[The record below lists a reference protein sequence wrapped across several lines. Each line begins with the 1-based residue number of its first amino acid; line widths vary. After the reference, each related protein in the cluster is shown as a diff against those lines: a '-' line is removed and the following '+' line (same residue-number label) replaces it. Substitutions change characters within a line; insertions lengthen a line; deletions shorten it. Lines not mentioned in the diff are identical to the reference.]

1 MVTGSAFG
9 RPRNDDQH
17 QAPEES
23 MAKRLLLSAA
33 AVVAFAFV
41 AAASAAQAQ
50 SFPSRPIRL
59 IVSFPPGGATDVI
72 ARTIGAPLGQRLG
85 QNVVV
90 DNRPGS
96 NGNISAELA
105 ANARPDGHTLLLGS
119 DSLWGINPHLYRKMP
134 VDLRKA
140 FVPVTNLVTNL
151 LVLTVNP
158 EKVPVKTFPE
168 FIDFARKANPP
179 LFYASIGNGSQH
191 HIAMELLKR
200 TAKVNLTHV
209 PYKGGGPAA
218 IATVGGETLAMF
230 GGGSVVPLVR
240 SGKLRALAVTS
251 PKRSYA
257 LPDLPT
263 IGETYPGYAVTIWQ
277 GLFAPAGTPQAVID
291 KLRTEVQAVL
301 KMPDVAQK
309 LINAGS
315 GEPSIVSVEEFNA
328 MIEND
333 FVQYGKII
341 RDTGIKVDN

>member
-1 MVTGSAFG
+1 MSA
-9 RPRNDDQH
+9 RRV
-17 QAPEES
+17 
-23 MAKRLLLSAA
+23 LLSA
-33 AVVAFAFV
+33 V
-41 AAASAAQAQ
+41 AAAVLCSAASVASAQ
-50 SFPSRPIRL
+50 SFPNRPIRI

-72 ARTIGAPLGQRLG
+72 ARTVGAPLGQRLG

-119 DSLWGINPHLYRKMP
+119 DSLFGINPHLYSRMP
-134 VDLRKA
+134 VELRKA

-158 EKVPVKTFPE
+158 EKVPAKTLGE
-168 FIDFARKANPP
+168 FVELARKANPP

-200 TAKVNLTHV
+200 TANINLTHV

-240 SGKLRALAVTS
+240 SGKLRALAVSST
-251 PKRSYA
+251 KRSPT
-257 LPDLPT
+257 LPELPT
-263 IGETYPGYAVTIWQ
+263 IGESYPGYMVTIWQ
-277 GLFAPAGTPQAVID
+277 GLFAPTGTPPEIIT
-291 KLRTEVQAVL
+291 KLRTEIHEVL
-301 KMPDVAQK
+301 KMPEVAQS

-315 GEPSIVSVEEFNA
+315 GEPSLVSVEEFSA
-328 MIEND
+328 MIAED
-333 FVQYGKII
+333 YVRYGKVIK
-341 RDTGIKVDN
+341 DTGIKVDN

>member
-1 MVTGSAFG
+1 MTTMRAI
-9 RPRNDDQH
+9 
-17 QAPEES
+17 
-23 MAKRLLLSAA
+23 LSAA
-33 AVVAFAFV
+33 VVFGFCAIAE
-41 AAASAAQAQ
+41 AAHAQ
-50 SFPSRPIRL
+50 SFPSRPIRI
-59 IVSFPPGGATDVI
+59 IVAFPPGGATDVI
-72 ARTIGAPLGQRLG
+72 ARTVGAPLGQRLG
-85 QNVVV
+85 QSVVV

-105 ANARPDGHTLLLGS
+105 ANAKPDGHTLLLGS

-140 FVPVTNLVTNL
+140 FVPVANLVTNL

-158 EKVPVKTFPE
+158 DKVPSKTLPE
-168 FIDFARKANPP
+168 FVAFARKANPS

-200 TAKVNLTHV
+200 TANINLTHV

-218 IATVGGETLAMF
+218 IATVGGETVAMF

-251 PKRSYA
+251 TKRGYV

-263 IGETYPGYAVTIWQ
+263 IGETYPGYQVTIWQ
-277 GLFAPAGTPQAVID
+277 GLFAPAGTPPDVIE
-291 KLRTEVQAVL
+291 KLRNEVQAVL
-301 KMPDVAQK
+301 KLPEIGEK
-309 LINAGS
+309 LRNAGS
-315 GEPSIVSVEEFNA
+315 GEPSLISVKEWQA
-328 MIEND
+328 MIDDD
-333 FVQYGKII
+333 FVRYGKTI

>member
-1 MVTGSAFG
+1 MLASAI
-9 RPRNDDQH
+9 
-17 QAPEES
+17 A
-23 MAKRLLLSAA
+23 ALVLSAA
-33 AVVAFAFV
+33 TV
-41 AAASAAQAQ
+41 AAHAQT
-50 SFPSRPIRL
+50 FPTRPIRI

-119 DSLWGINPHLYRKMP
+119 DSLWGINPHLYSRMP

-140 FVPVTNLVTNL
+140 FVPVANLVTNL

-158 EKVPVKTFPE
+158 EKVPAKTFPE
-168 FIDFARKANPP
+168 FVAFARNANPP

-200 TAKVNLTHV
+200 TAGINLTHV

-218 IATVGGETLAMF
+218 IATVGGETVAMF

-251 PKRSYA
+251 QKRSKEMPE
-257 LPDLPT
+257 LPS
-263 IGETYPGYAVTIWQ
+263 IGESYPGYAVTIWQ
-277 GLFAPAGTPQAVID
+277 GLFAPAGTPPDVID
-291 KLRTEVQAVL
+291 KLRTEVLAVL
-301 KMPDVAQK
+301 KMPDIGEK
-309 LINAGS
+309 LRNAGS
-315 GEPSIVSVEEFNA
+315 GEPSLISVDEWNA
-328 MIEND
+328 MIAD
-333 FVQYGKII
+333 DYVRYGKTIK
-341 RDTGIKVDN
+341 DTGIKVDN

>member
-1 MVTGSAFG
+1 MTTRRVLVSA
-9 RPRNDDQH
+9 
-17 QAPEES
+17 
-23 MAKRLLLSAA
+23 AA
-33 AVVAFAFV
+33 AVVLCSAAT
-41 AAASAAQAQ
+41 AAAAQ
-50 SFPSRPIRL
+50 SFPNRPIRI

-72 ARTIGAPLGQRLG
+72 ARTVGAPLGQRLG
-85 QNVVV
+85 QNIVV

-119 DSLWGINPHLYRKMP
+119 DSLFGINPHLYSRMP

-158 EKVPVKTFPE
+158 DKVPAKTLGE

-200 TAKVNLTHV
+200 TADINLTHV

-251 PKRSYA
+251 TKRSPS

-263 IGETYPGYAVTIWQ
+263 IGEAYPGYAVTIWQ
-277 GLFAPAGTPQAVID
+277 GLFAPTGTPPEVVT
-291 KLRTEVQAVL
+291 KLRTEIHAVL
-301 KMPDVAQK
+301 KMPEVAQA

-315 GEPSIVSVEEFNA
+315 GEPSLVSVEEFSA
-328 MIEND
+328 MIAED
-333 FVQYGKII
+333 YVRYGKII
-341 RDTGIKVDN
+341 KDTGIKVDN

>member
-1 MVTGSAFG
+1 M
-9 RPRNDDQH
+9 RRIW
-17 QAPEES
+17 
-23 MAKRLLLSAA
+23 LSAI
-33 AVVAFAFV
+33 
-41 AAASAAQAQ
+41 AAAALCATADVASAQ
-50 SFPSRPIRL
+50 SFPNRPIRL

-105 ANARPDGHTLLLGS
+105 AGARPDGHTLLLGS
-119 DSLWGINPHLYRKMP
+119 DSLFGINPHLYSRMP

-158 EKVPVKTFPE
+158 DKVPSKTLAE
-168 FIDFARKANPP
+168 FVQFSRKADPH

-200 TAKVNLTHV
+200 TAKIDLTHV
-209 PYKGGGPAA
+209 PYKGGGPAG
-218 IATVGGETLAMF
+218 IATVAGETVAMF

-240 SGKLRALAVTS
+240 SGKLRALAVSSKTRS
-251 PKRSYA
+251 PT
-257 LPDLPT
+257 LPELPT
-263 IGETYPGYAVTIWQ
+263 IAESYPGYEVTIWQ
-277 GLFAPAGTPQAVID
+277 GLFAPTGTPPEIVD

-301 KMPDVAQK
+301 KMPEVAQA
-309 LINAGS
+309 LVNAGS
-315 GEPSIVSVEEFNA
+315 GEPSLISLEDFSA
-328 MIEND
+328 MIAAD
-333 FVQYGKII
+333 YVRYGKVIK
-341 RDTGIKVDN
+341 DTGIKVDN

>member
-1 MVTGSAFG
+1 MTTRRLVFSAIATVMLG
-9 RPRNDDQH
+9 
-17 QAPEES
+17 
-23 MAKRLLLSAA
+23 
-33 AVVAFAFV
+33 
-41 AAASAAQAQ
+41 AASVAHAQ
-50 SFPSRPIRL
+50 SFPNRPIRI

-72 ARTIGAPLGQRLG
+72 ARTVGAPLGQRLG

-119 DSLWGINPHLYRKMP
+119 DSLWGINPHLYSKMP

-140 FVPVTNLVTNL
+140 FVPVANLVTNL
-151 LVLTVNP
+151 LILAVNP
-158 EKVPVKTFPE
+158 DKVPSKSFPE
-168 FIDFARKANPP
+168 FVAFARKANPP

-200 TAKVNLTHV
+200 TAGINLTHV

-218 IATVGGETLAMF
+218 IATVGGETVAMF

-251 PKRSYA
+251 QKRGYV
-257 LPDLPT
+257 LPELPT
-263 IGETYPGYAVTIWQ
+263 IGETYPGYVVTIWQ
-277 GLFAPAGTPQAVID
+277 GLFAPTGTPPDVIA

-301 KMPDVAQK
+301 KMPDVGEK
-309 LINAGS
+309 LRNAGS
-315 GEPSIVSVEEFNA
+315 GEPSLISVEEWNA
-328 MIEND
+328 MIADD
-333 FVQYGKII
+333 FVRYGKTIK
-341 RDTGIKVDN
+341 DTGIKVDN